1 MILYTTIY
9 IPILI
14 TLRILRTVHDSL
26 ISSLI
31 HTHCAT
37 QWNKT
42 LYYMYCSA
50 SHIMSISPPELLSL
64 QRSQLQLTYTV
75 YMLFVR
81 EAYMFC
87 VMSSKPLSRVFFL
100 RKITLPCDQC
110 YHIYTQTF
118 NFNNSQRQCYSFKF
132 TLFKIL
138 LNTTCPSRY
147 DHRMLF

>member
-1 MILYTTIY
+1 
-9 IPILI
+9 
-14 TLRILRTVHDSL
+14 
-26 ISSLI
+26 
-31 HTHCAT
+31 
-37 QWNKT
+37 
-42 LYYMYCSA
+42 
-50 SHIMSISPPELLSL
+50 
-64 QRSQLQLTYTV
+64 
-75 YMLFVR
+75 MLFVR

-147 DHRMLF
+147 DHRMLFWIIQLKFQNTLLKSSRFSIMQDRFHIRVLFSNHSTLWQTSQHQYSPLASPIEILGTTINRL